1 MPRMFGGSYEG
12 TSAKQVILGG
22 AGWTAEFRN
31 CSFDNTRLKYIIGEA
46 KFINC
51 TFRNARLT
59 EFRVNPLTLINCD
72 FSGALL
78 RRCQIW
84 GAPTPHDLK
93 DRPFLDPVNEV
104 HGNNFSTA
112 TFDEELATPHD
123 PETEEYGISSVVFRT
138 ERPFNKDRL
147 LTALRGSR
155 GLVRSKGYC
164 WLDTRLNLV
173 FSWQQAGPN
182 LCIEPVGTWG
192 TATPRSE
199 VVLIGIDLDAP
210 ALLRSFEQAVV
221 TDAEAAALLP
231 S

>member
-1 MPRMFGGSYEG
+1 MNPRARVVPVTNGEIDIA
-12 TSAKQVILGG
+12 TVLD
-22 AGWTAEFRN
+22 AG
-31 CSFDNTRLKYIIGEA
+31 LY
-46 KFINC
+46 
-51 TFRNARLT
+51 
-59 EFRVNPLTLINCD
+59 
-72 FSGALL
+72 
-78 RRCQIW
+78 
-84 GAPTPHDLK
+84 
-93 DRPFLDPVNEV
+93 DPDADAQQR
-104 HGNNFSTA
+104 FA
-112 TFDEELATPHD
+112 EELATPHD

>member
-1 MPRMFGGSYEG
+1 MLGRSNGW
-12 TSAKQVILGG
+12 AKKSIRARIL
-22 AGWTAEFRN
+22 RN
-31 CSFDNTRLKYIIGEA
+31 H
-46 KFINC
+46 
-51 TFRNARLT
+51 
-59 EFRVNPLTLINCD
+59 
-72 FSGALL
+72 
-78 RRCQIW
+78 QQ
-84 GAPTPHDLK
+84 
-93 DRPFLDPVNEV
+93 
-104 HGNNFSTA
+104 
-112 TFDEELATPHD
+112 LAHA
-123 PETEEYGISSVVFRT
+123 S
-138 ERPFNKDRL
+138 
-147 LTALRGSR
+147 